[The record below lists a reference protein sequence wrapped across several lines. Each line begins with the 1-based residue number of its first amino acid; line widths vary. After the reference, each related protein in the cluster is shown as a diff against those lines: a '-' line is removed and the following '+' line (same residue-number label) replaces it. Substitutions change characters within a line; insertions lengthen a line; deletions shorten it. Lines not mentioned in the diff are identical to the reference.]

1 MWLLRRPDFCA
12 STWFFPGYPTAF
24 IGEPP
29 FSAVSNPRFHLTHTF
44 SPEKCETSPFLV
56 TVTNRTNISFSSSPW
71 FLWVPSPLFR
81 WTQLRLAQH
90 MRRHGLPERLAEAA
104 AGEVSGQGPATDDAL
119 EVVGVGKC
127 LGTKNEKS
135 PSDIHIYIHIMVIYI
150 YMVYIMVIYIYNGD
164 IYIMV
169 IYIYMYIYNYLYI
182 IDTNDKSRKIIY
194 WSHMCRSY

>member
-44 SPEKCETSPFLV
+44 SPEKMRNLPISSHSHQQNQHQFFPVHPGFCEFLPPFFV
-56 TVTNRTNISFSSSPW
+56 E
-71 FLWVPSPLFR
+71 PSCAWR
-81 WTQLRLAQH
+81 STCDATA
-90 MRRHGLPERLAEAA
+90 LPERLAEAA

-135 PSDIHIYIHIMVIYI
+135 PSDIHIYIYTYNGDIH
-150 YMVYIMVIYIYNGD
+150 IYIYNGD
-164 IYIMV
+164 IYIYIMV
-169 IYIYMYIYNYLYI
+169 IYIYI
-182 IDTNDKSRKIIY
+182 
-194 WSHMCRSY
+194 